1 MQEIV
6 LDETLDDMDR
16 DGDGYV
22 TVKEYIG
29 EYDIMI
35 MDISNM

>member
-16 DGDGYV
+16 NGDGYV
-22 TVKEYIG
+22 TIKEYIG
-29 EYDIMI
+29 MFDWLWGAV
-35 MDISNM
+35 